1 MGFKWEFVSQQ
12 VDQRRDSLDYA
23 LEYLL
28 KRESSINPFG
38 VEVDRLPSVL
48 AHYSPCCS
56 CHDFVSLAANSSI
69 DQFGLSL

>member
-38 VEVDRLPSVL
+38 VEVDRLPNGADAL
-48 AHYSPCCS
+48 FTMLFLP
-56 CHDFVSLAANSSI
+56 
-69 DQFGLSL
+69 

>member
-1 MGFKWEFVSQQ
+1 MRFKWESVSQQ

-38 VEVDRLPSVL
+38 VEVDRLPSGAGAL
-48 AHYSPCCS
+48 FNMLFLPL
-56 CHDFVSLAANSSI
+56 FRE
-69 DQFGLSL
+69 FGGE